1 MAERIFFFFFQTLFL
16 DLHVLS
22 LSLSLSN
29 LILFICFHDF
39 QFTVSYFQS
48 IGSRVSQ
55 KETISSIVLCFVI
68 ALTLATLY
76 LVLKVMAMSLI
87 YVIGDLKYGL

>member
-1 MAERIFFFFFQTLFL
+1 MCS
-16 DLHVLS
+16 HS

-29 LILFICFHDF
+29 LILFIFFHDF

-48 IGSRVSQ
+48 IESRVAQ
-55 KETISSIVLCFVI
+55 NETISSIVLSFVI